1 MRAASQRCEATCD
14 LRTKHWSK
22 MKHTSLPSV
31 SIDAYMK
38 GFCHILPCLARPCTY
53 AELRATH
60 SHTVTW
66 SRTVAVA
73 VTVAVATT
81 TAATATATA
90 AQAPC
95 LVLSHSSLFN
105 ACEPDA
111 SETDATANFSLS
123 LTYLHQCLRPVMIQH
138 DLIPWRRPRH
148 SMESVYASH
157 SMLVIPNLATK
168 LLRLRASPPL
178 QS

>member
-1 MRAASQRCEATCD
+1 MSAGHCWPYACCCVEHQLLQSTHHECRIAPRACAAEPTSACEPVRRRVCQRLNEYEFSVASGAMRAASQRCEATCD

-22 MKHTSLPSV
+22 MKHTSFPSV

-95 LVLSHSSLFN
+95 LVLSHSSLSN
-105 ACEPDA
+105 
-111 SETDATANFSLS
+111 T
-123 LTYLHQCLRPVMIQH
+123 
-138 DLIPWRRPRH
+138 
-148 SMESVYASH
+148 
-157 SMLVIPNLATK
+157 
-168 LLRLRASPPL
+168 RA
-178 QS
+178 QT